1 MAFFYAFLGLDIE
14 NSVNYCVFSSMS
26 IMAKICRPFYSSSLA
41 WGDPWEPLS
50 WSIPHDTTRCT
61 PRVLG
66 EPRDE
71 AGGPFLAT
79 AHGERTRG

>member
-14 NSVNYCVFSSMS
+14 NSVNYCVFSSTS
-26 IMAKICRPFYSSSLA
+26 TTAKICRPSYSSSLA

-50 WSIPHDTTRCT
+50 WSIPHDTKRCT
-61 PRVLG
+61 PWVLG